1 MWMHSLKVLK
11 GLARRAF
18 LQDKN
23 KETRFYSDPL
33 GESLVRKLY
42 ECSTETNIIDL
53 KKMSRH

>member
-1 MWMHSLKVLK
+1 MWMNSLKVVK

-53 KKMSRH
+53 KKR